1 LLRLWRWGVEGN
13 RGFTLVEV
21 LVAIVILTIGVIG
34 LVSSSAMATRMIGIG
49 KIETR
54 AARLAAGRMEIL
66 RLAASG
72 AEPRCS
78 ASAFSSG
85 AEQEPTALSQ
95 TWVVQGAGVLRRV
108 RVSVAYPTVYGM
120 RAAVVEAGIR
130 C

>member
-1 LLRLWRWGVEGN
+1 MVGN

-21 LVAIVILTIGVIG
+21 LVAIVILTIGIIG
-34 LVSSSAMATRMIGIG
+34 LVSSSAMITRMIGIG

-54 AARLAAGRMEIL
+54 AARLAAGRTEVL

-85 AEQEPTALSQ
+85 AEQKPSTLTQ
-95 TWVVQGAGVLRRV
+95 TWVVQSTGPLRRV
-108 RVSVAYPTVYGM
+108 RVTVAYPTVYGM
-120 RAAVVEAGIR
+120 RAALVEAGIR